1 APPRSRAAASDDAMT
16 RDKPVGLPEP
26 SQAPT
31 IGALEVVGGR
41 RATAL
46 IRQTALT
53 ELARTALLG
62 IPQRPL
68 LTRAARLV
76 QTVLDAGSCG
86 IYEYLPGGHGLLLR
100 ATAFAPG
107 QPAHPDTVDV
117 TTAVVAAPDTDG
129 SAPAGTA
136 LMVPIRT
143 SPPFGFL
150 AARRD
155 HGGFDDEDGHFA
167 LQVADILA
175 AALERLRAQENERQ
189 AALLDPLTGL
199 PNRALILDH
208 LRLAL
213 SRSRRRPSTV
223 GVLFVDLDHFKI
235 VNDTMGHEAGD
246 AVLVATGERLRAALR
261 PPDTVG
267 RLGGDEF
274 VAICEDIGGAEEVL
288 AVAER
293 LAASLHRSVH
303 VAGRD
308 VPIRASIGVALST
321 SNATEPA
328 ALLTEAD
335 GAMFWAKRSG
345 VGIALFEERM
355 RVGTVHVQP
364 RETAKYAAVDRSDWS
379 NVPCPRMGAGGRLV
393 ARLIEVLE
401 SIDDPDRLDLRDR
414 PAPGIQRP

>member
-1 APPRSRAAASDDAMT
+1 MT
-16 RDKPVGLPEP
+16 WDELLPLSHP
-26 SQAPT
+26 SQAPPT
-31 IGALEVVGGR
+31 RSLEVVGGR

-68 LTRAARLV
+68 LAEAARLI
-76 QTVLDAGSCG
+76 QTALDAGSCG
-86 IYEYLPGGHGLLLR
+86 VYEYLPGGRDLLLR
-100 ATAFAPG
+100 AAAFAPG
-107 QPAHPDTVDV
+107 QHRRPATIDV
-117 TTAVVAAPDTDG
+117 TTVALAAPGTDG

-143 SPPFGFL
+143 SPPFGFV

-155 HGGFDDEDGHFA
+155 HGGFNDEDRHFA

-175 AALERLRAQENERQ
+175 AALERLRDEEDERR

-213 SRSRRRPSTV
+213 SRSRRRPSHV
-223 GVLFVDLDHFKI
+223 GVLFVDLDHFKV
-235 VNDTMGHEAGD
+235 VNDTMGHDAGD

-274 VAICEDIGGAEEVL
+274 VAVCEDVGGEACAL

-293 LAASLHRSVH
+293 LATSLEASVH

-308 VPIRASIGVALST
+308 LSIRASIGVAISA
-321 SNATEPA
+321 SHDTEPA

-335 GAMFWAKRSG
+335 EAMFWAKRSG
-345 VGIALFEERM
+345 AGIALFDERM
-355 RVGTVHVQP
+355 LTG
-364 RETAKYAAVDRSDWS
+364 
-379 NVPCPRMGAGGRLV
+379 
-393 ARLIEVLE
+393 
-401 SIDDPDRLDLRDR
+401 
-414 PAPGIQRP
+414 PGFQRP

>member
-1 APPRSRAAASDDAMT
+1 MT
-16 RDKPVGLPEP
+16 RDQPVALPEP

-31 IGALEVVGGR
+31 TRSLGVVGGR

-68 LTRAARLV
+68 LAKAARLV
-76 QTVLDAGSCG
+76 QTALDAGSCG
-86 IYEYLPGGHGLLLR
+86 IYEYLPGGHDLLLR
-100 ATAFAPG
+100 AQAFAPG
-107 QPAHPDTVDV
+107 QHGRPATIDV
-117 TTAVVAAPDTDG
+117 TTATVAAPGTNR

-136 LMVPIRT
+136 LMVPVRT
-143 SPPFGFL
+143 SPPFGFV

-155 HGGFDDEDGHFA
+155 YGGFNDDDRHFA

-175 AALERLRAQENERQ
+175 AALERLRDEEDERRV
-189 AALLDPLTGL
+189 ALLDPLTGL

-213 SRSRRRPSTV
+213 SRSRRRPSNV
-223 GVLFVDLDHFKI
+223 GVLFVDLDHFKV

-246 AVLVATGERLRAALR
+246 AVLVATGERLQAALR

-274 VAICEDIGGAEEVL
+274 VVICEDVGGAAEVL
-288 AVAER
+288 TVAER
-293 LAASLHRSVH
+293 LAASLERSVH

-308 VPIRASIGVALST
+308 VPIRASIGATLST
-321 SNATEPA
+321 SDTTEPA

-345 VGIALFEERM
+345 AGIALFDERM
-355 RVGTVHVQP
+355 RVGTVDVQP
-364 RETAKYAAVDRSDWS
+364 METANGAGLDRHYWVSTA
-379 NVPCPRMGAGGRLV
+379 PRTGPGGRLL
-393 ARLIEVLE
+393 ARLVEVLE
-401 SIDDPDRLDLRDR
+401 SIDDPDRLDFRDP
-414 PAPGIQRP
+414 PAMGFQRP

>member
-1 APPRSRAAASDDAMT
+1 MT
-16 RDKPVGLPEP
+16 RNKPVAFPEP
-26 SQAPT
+26 SRAPT
-31 IGALEVVGGR
+31 IRSLEVAGVR

-62 IPQRPL
+62 LAQRPL
-68 LTRAARLV
+68 LAKAARLV

-86 IYEYLPGGHGLLLR
+86 VYEYLPGGQDLLLR

-107 QPAHPDTVDV
+107 QHGRPVTVDV
-117 TTAVVAAPDTDG
+117 TTATVAGPGAGG

-155 HGGFDDEDGHFA
+155 HGGFNDEDGHFA

-175 AALERLRAQENERQ
+175 AALERLRNEEDERR

-213 SRSRRRPSTV
+213 SRSRRRPSIV
-223 GVLFVDLDHFKI
+223 GVLFVDLDHFKV

-246 AVLVATGERLRAALR
+246 AVLVAIGERLRAALR

-274 VAICEDIGGAEEVL
+274 VAICEDIGGAAEVL

-293 LAASLHRSVH
+293 LAASLDRPVP

-321 SNATEPA
+321 SDPLEPA
-328 ALLTEAD
+328 ALLAEAD

-345 VGIALFEERM
+345 AGIALFDERM
-355 RVGTVHVQP
+355 RVGTVDVKP
-364 RETAKYAAVDRSDWS
+364 MGTANFAGLDRFHWS
-379 NVPCPRMGAGGRLV
+379 NIPVPTIGAGGRLLT
-393 ARLIEVLE
+393 RLVDVLE
-401 SIDDPDRLDLRDR
+401 SIDDPDRLDLRD
-414 PAPGIQRP
+414 PPVPGIQCPQAK

>member
-1 APPRSRAAASDDAMT
+1 MT
-16 RDKPVGLPEP
+16 WDEPVALPEP
-26 SQAPT
+26 SPAPT
-31 IGALEVVGGR
+31 IRSLEVAGGR

-53 ELARTALLG
+53 ELARTALRG

-68 LTRAARLV
+68 LAKAARLV

-86 IYEYLPGGHGLLLR
+86 IYEYLPGGQDLLLR

-107 QPAHPDTVDV
+107 QRGRPVTVDIA
-117 TTAVVAAPDTDG
+117 TAKAAAPGTDG
-129 SAPAGTA
+129 SAPAGPA

-143 SPPFGFL
+143 SPPFGVV

-155 HGGFDDEDGHFA
+155 GGFIDGDKHFA
-167 LQVADILA
+167 IQVADILA
-175 AALERLRAQENERQ
+175 AALERLRDEEDERR

-213 SRSRRRPSTV
+213 SRSGRRPSNV
-223 GVLFVDLDHFKI
+223 AVLFVDLDRFKL
-235 VNDTMGHEAGD
+235 VNDSLGHEAGD

-274 VAICEDIGGAEEVL
+274 VVVCEDINGEVGAL
-288 AVAER
+288 AVAAR
-293 LAASLHRSVH
+293 LAASLEASVH

-308 VPIRASIGVALST
+308 VPIRASIGVAISP
-321 SNATEPA
+321 NRDTEPA

-335 GAMFWAKRSG
+335 GAMFWAKRTG
-345 VGIALFEERM
+345 TGIAFFDERM
-355 RVGTVHVQP
+355 RI
-364 RETAKYAAVDRSDWS
+364 
-379 NVPCPRMGAGGRLV
+379 GADM
-393 ARLIEVLE
+393 LE
-401 SIDDPDRLDLRDR
+401 CFDDPDHLDLRE
-414 PAPGIQRP
+414 PPSPGIQRP

>member
-1 APPRSRAAASDDAMT
+1 MT
-16 RDKPVGLPEP
+16 WDEPVALPEP
-26 SQAPT
+26 TQVPT
-31 IGALEVVGGR
+31 IRSLEVVGGR

-86 IYEYLPGGHGLLLR
+86 IYEYLPDGHDLLLR

-107 QPAHPDTVDV
+107 QHDQPDTVDV
-117 TTAVVAAPDTDG
+117 TTATVAAPGTDG

-143 SPPFGFL
+143 SPPYGFV

-155 HGGFDDEDGHFA
+155 HGGFDDEDRHFA

-175 AALERLRAQENERQ
+175 AALERLRAEEDERR

-213 SRSRRRPSTV
+213 SRSRRRPASV
-223 GVLFVDLDHFKI
+223 GVLFVDLDHFKV

-246 AVLVATGERLRAALR
+246 AVLVATGERLRASLR

-274 VAICEDIGGAEEVL
+274 VAICEDIGGAAEVL

-293 LAASLHRSVH
+293 LAASLDRSVH

-321 SNATEPA
+321 SATTEPA

-345 VGIALFEERM
+345 AGIALFDERM
-355 RVGTVHVQP
+355 RVGTVDGQP
-364 RETAKYAAVDRSDWS
+364 METANCAAGTMSRV
-379 NVPCPRMGAGGRLV
+379 
-393 ARLIEVLE
+393 
-401 SIDDPDRLDLRDR
+401 
-414 PAPGIQRP
+414 